1 MKKLI
6 PMLLS
11 LLLLSGCSLERLMA
25 MEIHESNPVS
35 ESTTALVFGGQEET
49 GPVWVVT
56 DAKTIA
62 PSYPAFASSFS
73 DSVQTA

>member
-6 PMLLS
+6 PMLLCL

-35 ESTTALVFGGQEET
+35 ESTTALVFGG
-49 GPVWVVT
+49 
-56 DAKTIA
+56 
-62 PSYPAFASSFS
+62 
-73 DSVQTA
+73 